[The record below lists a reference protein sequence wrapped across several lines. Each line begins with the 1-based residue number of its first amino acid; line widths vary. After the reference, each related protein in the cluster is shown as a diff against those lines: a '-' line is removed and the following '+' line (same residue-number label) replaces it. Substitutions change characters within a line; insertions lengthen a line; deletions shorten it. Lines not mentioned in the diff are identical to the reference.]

1 MRGRSAPWRGTGSDV
16 RAIPGYA
23 LALAACLCC
32 ASGGAPAQDFPKRP
46 VRLVL
51 TFGAP
56 GGSPDTIARVT
67 GAKLSEMWGVQVVV
81 DPRPGAGGMLAT
93 ELVAKA
99 TPDGYTLVL
108 VSPSHV
114 INPSLHAKVAYDPFR
129 DFAPITQAAV
139 VPNILSVHPGVPARS
154 VKELIALAKA
164 KPGSLSYGSAGTGSS
179 QHLAGELFREMAGVD
194 IVHVPYKTANTA
206 NLDLIAGRIQVAF
219 AATSSVNFIRDGRL
233 VGLAVT
239 SGRRSP
245 AFPALPTI
253 AEAGLPGYE
262 AAAWYGVLAPT
273 GVPRPVIAKLHRD
286 FGTALAQ
293 PDVRE
298 KLVAQAIEA
307 VTSAT
312 PGDFTKFLRR
322 EHDKWAA
329 LVRKSGARVD

>member
-1 MRGRSAPWRGTGSDV
+1 MKAARAPV
-16 RAIPGYA
+16 
-23 LALAACLCC
+23 LALAACL
-32 ASGGAPAQDFPKRP
+32 AAWSAAAPAQDFPRRP

-56 GGSPDTIARVT
+56 GGSPDTIGRVVA
-67 GAKLSEMWGVQVVV
+67 AKLTEMWGMQVVV

-129 DFAPITQAAV
+129 DFTPITQAAV
-139 VPNILSVHPGVPARS
+139 VPNILSIHPGVPARG
-154 VKELIALAKA
+154 VKELIALARA
-164 KPGSLSYGSAGTGSS
+164 KPGSLSYGSAGIGSS

-194 IVHVPYKTANTA
+194 IVHVPYKTANIA

-219 AATSSVNFIRDGRL
+219 AATSSVAYIRDGRL
-233 VGLAVT
+233 AGLAVT
-239 SGRRSP
+239 SARRSP

-262 AAAWYGVLAPT
+262 AAAWYGVLAPA
-273 GVPRPVIAKLHRD
+273 GAPQAVVAKLHRD
-286 FGTALAQ
+286 VSAALAQ

-298 KLVAQAIEA
+298 KLAVQAIEA
-307 VTSAT
+307 VPSAT
-312 PGDFTKFLRR
+312 PAAFATFLHR

-329 LVRKSGARVD
+329 LVRKSGAKVD

>member
-1 MRGRSAPWRGTGSDV
+1 MKATRVFATV
-16 RAIPGYA
+16 
-23 LALAACLCC
+23 LAAGLAA
-32 ASGGAPAQDFPKRP
+32 ASGVAAAQDFPRRP

-56 GGSPDTIARVT
+56 GGAPDTIARVV
-67 GAKLSEMWGVQVVV
+67 GAKLTEMWGVQVVV

-114 INPSLHAKVAYDPFR
+114 INPALHAKVAYDPFK
-129 DFAPITQAAV
+129 DFTPITQAAV

-164 KPGSLSYGSAGTGSS
+164 KPGTLSYGSAGIGSS
-179 QHLAGELFREMAGVD
+179 QHLAGELFCEMAGVT
-194 IVHVPYKTANTA
+194 IVHVPYKTANIA

-219 AATSSVNFIRDGRL
+219 AATSSVSYLRDGRL
-233 VGLAVT
+233 IGLAV
-239 SGRRSP
+239 SSARRSP
-245 AFPALPTI
+245 AFPTLPTI

-262 AAAWYGVLAPT
+262 AAAWYGVLAPA
-273 GVPRPVIAKLHRD
+273 GAPKAVVAKLHRD
-286 FGTALAQ
+286 FSAALAQ

-312 PGDFTKFLRR
+312 PADFTTFLHR
-322 EHDKWAA
+322 EHDKWSA
-329 LVRKSGARVD
+329 LVKKSGARVD